1 MLMSTSLDAI
11 ITNLKYHV
19 TNTNFVN
26 NNVRIIDFHKNWNV
40 YCIYIKVLIIK
51 ELKPILN
58 KVLKAPEQLVNF

>member
-1 MLMSTSLDAI
+1 MLMSTSLDAT

-40 YCIYIKVLIIK
+40 LLYIYKGTY
-51 ELKPILN
+51 N
-58 KVLKAPEQLVNF
+58 KGTETNIR